1 MYYYKQATMKVNDKQ
16 YSYVR
21 ITSLIVVVII
31 LITTEILLLVS
42 LLSSFDLLLLISFLF
57 VFILLSYI
65 VYIVP
70 VSLELNRSSLIIKNI
85 IGKVRIEYKDIIEI
99 ASYYPDKTGFM
110 IVGSGGLFGHIGL
123 YYNRLLGKYKSY
135 VDDYDQ
141 AFYIIT
147 CNKKYLLSCE
157 NREVVIFTI
166 KGYMNTI

>member
-21 ITSLIVVVII
+21 ITSLIVVVI
-31 LITTEILLLVS
+31 LISTEILLLVY
-42 LLSSFDLLLLISFLF
+42 LLSSFNLLSSIFFLF
-57 VFILLSYI
+57 VSILLFYI
-65 VYIVP
+65 VCIVP
-70 VSLELNRSSLIIKNI
+70 VSLDLNRNSLIINNI

-99 ASYYPDKTGFM
+99 TSYHPDKTEFM

-135 VDDYDQ
+135 VDDYNQ

-147 CNKKYLLSCE
+147 DNKKYLLSCE
-157 NREVVIFTI
+157 NRDIVIFTI
-166 KGYMNTI
+166 KRYMNKI